1 MKILVKVSA
10 LVSKY
15 DWLNRPQNITGF
27 IFRFKYIVVLCFLI
41 CSSVHAQS
49 LSVVHP
55 TCEYRTNPLGIDVKA
70 PRLSWKLASKNR
82 DVMQAAYE
90 IRVSEDAKFLVKN
103 NRLLWTSGKVAS
115 GQSVFINYSG
125 PALQSRQRCY
135 WQVRVWDNKGNVSP
149 WSEVSYWETGLLN
162 HSDWSA
168 KWIEAAAITNGTAD
182 PVPVFFRS
190 FHINTPVR
198 SARLYITAH
207 GIYEAKLN
215 GKDISDHLLAPGWT
229 SYHKRL
235 QYQTYDITPLLKPGE
250 NAATVAVGDGWYR
263 GFLEWHGKRNWYGK
277 EVGLLYQLEIT
288 FANGRKQTIV
298 SDGDWKSSFDG
309 PIKTSDIYNGETFDS
324 RLDKPVTA
332 AVAKNWESVRI
343 VNAPLD
349 NLAAQQGPPVIRHEQ
364 FKALKV
370 IKTPKG
376 ENVIDFGQ
384 NLVGWVQVKI
394 KGRAGD
400 TLKIKH
406 AEVLDKAGNFY
417 TGNLRAARQENNY
430 ILDGTDQFLEPHFT
444 FQGFRYIKITGL
456 RGEPNK
462 DNFTAV
468 AIYSDMQPT
477 GTFTS
482 SNSLVNQLQHNIQ
495 WGQKGNFVDI
505 PTDCP
510 QRDERLG
517 WTGDAQVFFN
527 TAAFNMNVA
536 SFFTKWLQDVKAD
549 QYDNGR
555 VPAVI
560 PARDKWANDGSAG
573 WADVATIIPWNFYT
587 LYGDKQLLEQQYSSM
602 KGWVDYIRS
611 ISKDNLWNSGGH
623 YGDWL
628 FYTMDND
635 LDGKAAVTDKFLIAQ
650 AFYAASTQNLINAAG
665 VLGKNDDVA
674 TYTALLKDIK
684 DAFNREYVTPSGK
697 LVSNTQTAYVLA
709 LNFDLLPENLRQQA
723 AQRLADNIEAYKNHI
738 TTGFLGTPYICHVL
752 TRFGYTDV
760 AYKLL
765 LQETYPS
772 WLYPVKMGA
781 TTIWERWNGIKTDG
795 TFETETMNSF
805 NHYAY
810 GAIGDWMYKTISGI
824 KPDATTPG
832 YKYFIIEPQPGGKL
846 TTANATLETLYGKIS
861 SKWVIEDG
869 IFKLEVSIPANTSAT
884 IVLPKAADREVTES
898 GQPLAV
904 LSLGKTIK
912 KQNGTISI
920 ELGSGSYSF
929 MYKI

>member
-1 MKILVKVSA
+1 MKKASLLTFLLVQVFLGYAQRLTLSDLTTDYEDNLIGIGNLKPAFCWKLSSPERNTLQTAYELQVAATMSDISSGKNLSWNTGRINSA
-10 LVSKY
+10 
-15 DWLNRPQNITGF
+15 Q
-27 IFRFKYIVVLCFLI
+27 
-41 CSSVHAQS
+41 SVHV
-49 LSVVHP
+49 L
-55 TCEYRTNPLGIDVKA
+55 YN
-70 PRLSWKLASKNR
+70 
-82 DVMQAAYE
+82 
-90 IRVSEDAKFLVKN
+90 
-103 NRLLWTSGKVAS
+103 
-115 GQSVFINYSG
+115 G
-125 PALQSRQRCY
+125 PELKSRQRYY
-135 WQVRVWDNKGNVSP
+135 WRVRVWDNKGNTSP
-149 WSEVSYWETGLLN
+149 WSEVKYWETGLLN
-162 HSDWSA
+162 LSDWSA
-168 KWIEAAAITNGTAD
+168 KWIEAAAVTNGSESPAPIFFKSFNVKA
-182 PVPVFFRS
+182 PVK
-190 FHINTPVR
+190 
-198 SARLYITAH
+198 SARLYVTAH
-207 GIYEAKLN
+207 GIYEVKLN
-215 GKDISDHLLAPGWT
+215 GKNISDHLLAPGWT

-235 QYQTYDITPLLKPGE
+235 QYQTYDVTSFLQTGE
-250 NAATVAVGDGWYR
+250 NATVATVGDGWYR
-263 GFLEWHGKRNWYGK
+263 GFLEWRGRRNWYGK
-277 EVGLLYQLEIT
+277 EAGLLYQLEIT
-288 FANGRKQTIV
+288 FADGKKQIVV
-298 SDGDWKSSFDG
+298 SDKDWKSSFDG
-309 PIKTSDIYNGETFDS
+309 PVRASDIYNGETFDS

-332 AVAKNWESVRI
+332 AVAKNWKSVR
-343 VNAPLD
+343 VVDTLLN
-349 NLAAQQGPPVIRHEQ
+349 NLVAQQGPPVTRHEQ

-376 ENVIDFGQ
+376 ETVIDFGQ

-394 KGRAGD
+394 KGQAGD

-406 AEVLDKAGNFY
+406 AEVLDKEGNFY
-417 TGNLRAARQENNY
+417 TGNLRTARQENNY

-444 FQGFRYIKITGL
+444 FQGFRYIKVTGL
-456 RGEPNK
+456 RNEPDVNS
-462 DNFTAV
+462 FTAV
-468 AIYSDMQPT
+468 AIYSGMQPT

-527 TAAFNMNVA
+527 TAAYNMNVA
-536 SFFTKWLQDVKAD
+536 TFFTKWLQDVKAD
-549 QYDNGR
+549 QYDNGC

-560 PARDKWANDGSAG
+560 PITVDRINDGSAG
-573 WADVATIIPWNFYT
+573 WGDAATIIPWNFYT
-587 LYGDKQLLEQQYSSM
+587 IYGDKRLLEQQYSSM
-602 KGWVDYIRS
+602 KAWVDYIRS
-611 ISKDNLWNSGGH
+611 ISKNNLWDNSRH

-635 LDGKAAVTDKFLIAQ
+635 RDGRAAVTDKFLIAQ
-650 AFYAASTQNLINAAG
+650 AFYAASTQNLINAAR
-665 VLGKNDDVA
+665 VLGKTDDVT
-674 TYTALLKDIK
+674 TYTPLLKDIK

-723 AQRLADNIEAYKNHI
+723 AQRLVENIGAYKDHI

-795 TFETETMNSF
+795 TFEAESMNSF

-824 KPDATTPG
+824 KPDATNPG
-832 YKYFIIEPQPGGKL
+832 YKHFIIKPEPGGKF

-869 IFKLEVSIPANTSAT
+869 MFKLDVNVPANTSAT
-884 IVLPKAADREVTES
+884 VVLPKAADREVTES
-898 GQPLAV
+898 GKPLSTS
-904 LSLGKTIK
+904 LSNKTIK
-912 KQNGTISI
+912 KQDSTISI
-920 ELGSGSYSF
+920 ELGSGNYTF
-929 MYKI
+929 AYKYQD